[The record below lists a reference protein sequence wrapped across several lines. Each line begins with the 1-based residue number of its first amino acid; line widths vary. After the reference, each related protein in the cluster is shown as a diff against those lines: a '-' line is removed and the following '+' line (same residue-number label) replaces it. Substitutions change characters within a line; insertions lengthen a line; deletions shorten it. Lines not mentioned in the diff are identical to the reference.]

1 MAGGRM
7 EGCRDVI
14 EGGTERNSRVVSAS
28 SSFLRLIRSL
38 SVSASRRAC
47 WMRACIASGDTSLD
61 RPWSMASTTVVV
73 VGSRRSGDGAM
84 RCGSGREW
92 GGRRGRRA
100 GLRQKSRREWGSQM
114 LLVGVVGEEGE
125 LQGGGRWEPTSKTA
139 RQGPMPLNEMTV
151 GKVEWGVE
159 ALEAW
164 GGAGEYVGGCRL
176 QPDRPKQVATKQPKS
191 WTRPDASFLQSRR
204 DHTTKRWRHG
214 SREGGGRR
222 EVEVEAATTAAS
234 CGAQW
239 GMVFGWGKGRAGQ
252 FWRCKEETREMDASF
267 RPLVLWR
274 CRWCCRCEFA
284 AEGEREKRGSS
295 SSPVADEREPSGFW
309 NYYERGARWDGTGG
323 FNLKG
328 VPGRRRGR
336 TAKGTTAEN
345 RPTAYS
351 AAPATTE
358 QGRAMAVLENDGQ
371 LSGFC
376 RFSCWKWRWRRT

>member
-1 MAGGRM
+1 
-7 EGCRDVI
+7 
-14 EGGTERNSRVVSAS
+14 
-28 SSFLRLIRSL
+28 
-38 SVSASRRAC
+38 
-47 WMRACIASGDTSLD
+47 
-61 RPWSMASTTVVV
+61 
-73 VGSRRSGDGAM
+73 
-84 RCGSGREW
+84 
-92 GGRRGRRA
+92 
-100 GLRQKSRREWGSQM
+100 
-114 LLVGVVGEEGE
+114 
-125 LQGGGRWEPTSKTA
+125 
-139 RQGPMPLNEMTV
+139 MPLNEMTV

-164 GGAGEYVGGCRL
+164 GGPGSRWVGGCRL

-204 DHTTKRWRHG
+204 DNTTKRWRHG

-222 EVEVEAATTAAS
+222 EVEVEAATTAAG

-252 FWRCKEETREMDASF
+252 FWRCKEETREMDGVRVFGLWCSGAADGAAVAS
-267 RPLVLWR
+267 W
-274 CRWCCRCEFA
+274 A

-336 TAKGTTAEN
+336 GQQRARPLRTDLLRTALRRPRRSKAE
-345 RPTAYS
+345 RWLCSRMTGSSQLFVGSVVGSGDGDGHDIKRHFAQACS
-351 AAPATTE
+351 E
-358 QGRAMAVLENDGQ
+358 RARGG
-371 LSGFC
+371 SY
-376 RFSCWKWRWRRT
+376 RWRPDLM

>member
-1 MAGGRM
+1 M
-7 EGCRDVI
+7 EDCRDGI

-73 VGSRRSGDGAM
+73 VGSRQSGDGAM

-164 GGAGEYVGGCRL
+164 GG
-176 QPDRPKQVATKQPKS
+176 
-191 WTRPDASFLQSRR
+191 
-204 DHTTKRWRHG
+204 
-214 SREGGGRR
+214 
-222 EVEVEAATTAAS
+222 
-234 CGAQW
+234 
-239 GMVFGWGKGRAGQ
+239 
-252 FWRCKEETREMDASF
+252 
-267 RPLVLWR
+267 
-274 CRWCCRCEFA
+274 
-284 AEGEREKRGSS
+284 RG
-295 SSPVADEREPSGFW
+295 
-309 NYYERGARWDGTGG
+309 
-323 FNLKG
+323 
-328 VPGRRRGR
+328 
-336 TAKGTTAEN
+336 
-345 RPTAYS
+345 
-351 AAPATTE
+351 
-358 QGRAMAVLENDGQ
+358 
-371 LSGFC
+371 
-376 RFSCWKWRWRRT
+376 